1 MLAHTKGLLGIIT
14 LANPQVD
21 NAQLRGSYLRPGD
34 LYFVYNVDQMV
45 CNAAGRVVFR
55 KWKGPDEVAR
65 YPRNPPL
72 FTLARAG
79 T

>member
-1 MLAHTKGLLGIIT
+1 
-14 LANPQVD
+14 
-21 NAQLRGSYLRPGD
+21 

-65 YPRNPPL
+65 YPRNSPS

-79 T
+79 I